1 MALFRIF
8 GAGEWG
14 LAVAN
19 HLSIQNNLV
28 EVYLRDIDKVDFYKT
43 NKIHK
48 NLDIKFGKN
57 ISFFNLNRVSEIS
70 NDPKTIN
77 IIATS
82 SSGFLNIIKDNLNY
96 FKKSKSL
103 TWLTK
108 GLDHSSGY
116 LFHQVIDELLV
127 DKIEKCIISGPSF
140 AMDLVNKKNI
150 KVSIASTND
159 LLTQVFVNAMDTD
172 YFTLL
177 PTHDLIGV
185 EVSGVLKNISAI
197 LAGSLTA
204 NEFPDEYV
212 HELISISQQEVYR
225 ISKLIM
231 ATSHG
236 YEVSDSDMKKTLTSP
251 ACLGDLELTC
261 FYNTSR
267 NRQLG
272 LKLAS
277 GCNIKKLLS
286 KIGTVE
292 GYLSTETL
300 FKNKV
305 IYSDSKIIKSAY
317 DILYNHI
324 EPRKILLGLYN

>member
-159 LLTQVFVNAMDTD
+159 LLTEVFVNAMDTD

>member
-28 EVYLRDIDKVDFYKT
+28 EIYLRDIDKVDSYKA

-57 ISFFNLNRVSEIS
+57 ISFFNLNKVSEIS
-70 NDPKTIN
+70 NDINIIN

-82 SSGFLNIIKDNLNY
+82 SSGFLDIITDNIDY
-96 FKKSKSL
+96 FKKTQSL

-108 GLDHSSGY
+108 GLDHTSGSF
-116 LFHQVIDELLV
+116 FHQILDDLLP
-127 DKIEKCIISGPSF
+127 DKIDKCIISGPSF
-140 AMDLVNKKNI
+140 AIDLVNKKNI
-150 KVSIASTND
+150 KVSIASTD
-159 LLTQVFVNAMDTD
+159 DHLTEVLINAMNTD

-177 PTHDLIGV
+177 QTRDFIGV

-197 LAGSLTA
+197 LAGSLTV

-231 ATSHG
+231 ANSRG
-236 YEVSDSDMKKTLTSP
+236 YEVSDSEMKKTLNSP

-272 LKLAS
+272 LKLS
-277 GCNIKKLLS
+277 RDCNIKKLLS

-300 FKNKV
+300 SKNKV
-305 IYSDSKIIKSAY
+305 IYSESKIIKSAY

-324 EPRKILLGLYN
+324 EPRRILEGLYN

>member
-1 MALFRIF
+1 MCI
-8 GAGEWG
+8 
-14 LAVAN
+14 
-19 HLSIQNNLV
+19 
-28 EVYLRDIDKVDFYKT
+28 RD
-43 NKIHK
+43 
-48 NLDIKFGKN
+48 
-57 ISFFNLNRVSEIS
+57 R
-70 NDPKTIN
+70 
-77 IIATS
+77 
-82 SSGFLNIIKDNLNY
+82 
-96 FKKSKSL
+96 
-103 TWLTK
+103 
-108 GLDHSSGY
+108 
-116 LFHQVIDELLV
+116 
-127 DKIEKCIISGPSF
+127 
-140 AMDLVNKKNI
+140 
-150 KVSIASTND
+150 VSIASTND
-159 LLTQVFVNAMDTD
+159 LLTEVFVNAMDTD
-172 YFTLL
+172 YLTLL

-185 EVSGVLKNISAI
+185 EVSGVIKNISAI

-225 ISKLIM
+225 ISKSIM

-236 YEVSDSDMKKTLTSP
+236 YEVSDCEMKKTLTSP

-300 FKNKV
+300 FKNNV

>member
-28 EVYLRDIDKVDFYKT
+28 EIYLRDIDKVDSYKT

-57 ISFFNLNRVSEIS
+57 ISFFNLNKVSEIS
-70 NDPKTIN
+70 NDINIIN

-82 SSGFLNIIKDNLNY
+82 SSGFLNIITDNIDY
-96 FKKSKSL
+96 FKKTQSL

-108 GLDHSSGY
+108 GLDHTSGSF
-116 LFHQVIDELLV
+116 FHQILDDLLP
-127 DKIEKCIISGPSF
+127 DKIDKCIISGPSF
-140 AMDLVNKKNI
+140 AIDLVNKINI
-150 KVSIASTND
+150 KVSIASTD
-159 LLTQVFVNAMDTD
+159 DHLTEVLINAMNTD
-172 YFTLL
+172 NFTLL
-177 PTHDLIGV
+177 QTRDFIGV

-197 LAGSLTA
+197 LAGSLTV

-231 ATSHG
+231 ANSRG
-236 YEVSDSDMKKTLTSP
+236 YEVSDSEMKKTLNSP

-272 LKLAS
+272 LKLS
-277 GCNIKKLLS
+277 RDCNIKKLLS
-286 KIGTVE
+286 NIGTVE
-292 GYLSTETL
+292 GYLSTGTL
-300 FKNKV
+300 SKNKV
-305 IYSDSKIIKSAY
+305 IYSESKIIKSAY

-324 EPRKILLGLYN
+324 EPRRILEGLYN

>member
-28 EVYLRDIDKVDFYKT
+28 EIYLRDTDKVDSYKT
-43 NKIHK
+43 NKIHE

-70 NDPKTIN
+70 NDPNTIN

-96 FKKSKSL
+96 FKKSQSL

-108 GLDHSSGY
+108 GLDHLSGS
-116 LFHQVIDELLV
+116 LFHQVLDELLP
-127 DKIEKCIISGPSF
+127 DEIDKCIISGPSF
-140 AMDLVNKKNI
+140 AIDLVNKKNI
-150 KVSIASTND
+150 KVSIASTDD
-159 LLTQVFVNAMDTD
+159 LLTEVFVNAMNTD
-172 YFTLL
+172 YFTLY

-236 YEVSDSDMKKTLTSP
+236 YEVSDSEMKKTLTSP

-272 LKLAS
+272 LKLARD
-277 GCNIKKLLS
+277 CNIKKLLS

-300 FKNKV
+300 FKNKE
-305 IYSDSKIIKSAY
+305 IYSESKIIKSANE
-317 DILYNHI
+317 ILYNHI
-324 EPRKILLGLYN
+324 EPRKILEGLCN

>member
-19 HLSIQNNLV
+19 HLSIHNNLV

-70 NDPKTIN
+70 NDPETIN

-159 LLTQVFVNAMDTD
+159 LLTEVFVNAMDTD

>member
-1 MALFRIF
+1 M
-8 GAGEWG
+8 
-14 LAVAN
+14 N
-19 HLSIQNNLV
+19 
-28 EVYLRDIDKVDFYKT
+28 
-43 NKIHK
+43 
-48 NLDIKFGKN
+48 
-57 ISFFNLNRVSEIS
+57 
-70 NDPKTIN
+70 
-77 IIATS
+77 
-82 SSGFLNIIKDNLNY
+82 
-96 FKKSKSL
+96 
-103 TWLTK
+103 
-108 GLDHSSGY
+108 
-116 LFHQVIDELLV
+116 
-127 DKIEKCIISGPSF
+127 
-140 AMDLVNKKNI
+140 
-150 KVSIASTND
+150 
-159 LLTQVFVNAMDTD
+159 TD

-236 YEVSDSDMKKTLTSP
+236 YEVSDSEMKKTLTSP

-272 LKLAS
+272 LKLARD
-277 GCNIKKLLS
+277 CNIKKLLS

-300 FKNKV
+300 FKNKE
-305 IYSDSKIIKSAY
+305 IYSESKIIKSAY
-317 DILYNHI
+317 EILYNHI
-324 EPRKILLGLYN
+324 EPRKILEGLYN

>member
-28 EVYLRDIDKVDFYKT
+28 EIYLRDIDKVDFYKT
-43 NKIHK
+43 NRIHK
-48 NLDIKFGKN
+48 NLDIKFDKN

-82 SSGFLNIIKDNLNY
+82 SSGFINIIKDNLNY
-96 FKKSKSL
+96 FKKSQSL

-108 GLDHSSGY
+108 GLDHSSGS
-116 LFHQVIDELLV
+116 LFHQVLDKLLP
-127 DKIEKCIISGPSF
+127 DKIDKCIISGPSF
-140 AMDLVNKKNI
+140 AVDLVDKKNI

-159 LLTQVFVNAMDTD
+159 LLTEVFVNAMDTD
-172 YFTLL
+172 YLTLL

-185 EVSGVLKNISAI
+185 EVSGVIKNISAI

-225 ISKLIM
+225 ISKSIM

-236 YEVSDSDMKKTLTSP
+236 YEVSDSEMKKTLTSP

>member
-28 EVYLRDIDKVDFYKT
+28 EVYLRDDDKVNSYKVSRV
-43 NKIHK
+43 HR
-48 NLDIKFGKN
+48 NLDIKFGNN
-57 ISFFNLNRVSEIS
+57 ISFFNLAHISQIS
-70 NDPKTIN
+70 NDSKIVN

-82 SSGFLNIIKDNLNY
+82 SSGFLNIIKDNINY
-96 FKKSKSL
+96 FKKSISI

-108 GLDHSSGY
+108 GLDHSSGC
-116 LFHQVIDELLV
+116 LFHQVLDELLPN
-127 DKIEKCIISGPSF
+127 KIDKCIISGPSF
-140 AMDLVNKKNI
+140 AIDLVNKKDI
-150 KVSIASTND
+150 KVTIASTD
-159 LLTQVFVNAMDTD
+159 DHLSEVFIKGMNTD

-197 LAGSLTA
+197 LAGSLTV

-225 ISKLIM
+225 ISKLII

-236 YEVSDSDMKKTLTSP
+236 YEVSDSEMKKTLDSP
-251 ACLGDLELTC
+251 ACLGDLKLTC

-272 LKLAS
+272 LKLT
-277 GCNIKKLLS
+277 GDCNIKKLLS

-300 FKNKV
+300 YKNKE
-305 IYSDSKIIKSAY
+305 IYSDSKLIKSAY

-324 EPRKILLGLYN
+324 DPRKVLEDIYN

>member
-1 MALFRIF
+1 MCI
-8 GAGEWG
+8 
-14 LAVAN
+14 
-19 HLSIQNNLV
+19 
-28 EVYLRDIDKVDFYKT
+28 RD
-43 NKIHK
+43 
-48 NLDIKFGKN
+48 
-57 ISFFNLNRVSEIS
+57 R
-70 NDPKTIN
+70 
-77 IIATS
+77 
-82 SSGFLNIIKDNLNY
+82 
-96 FKKSKSL
+96 
-103 TWLTK
+103 
-108 GLDHSSGY
+108 
-116 LFHQVIDELLV
+116 
-127 DKIEKCIISGPSF
+127 
-140 AMDLVNKKNI
+140 
-150 KVSIASTND
+150 VSIASTND
-159 LLTQVFVNAMDTD
+159 LLTEVFVNAMDTD
-172 YFTLL
+172 YLTLL

-185 EVSGVLKNISAI
+185 EVSGVIKNISAI

-204 NEFPDEYV
+204 NDFPDEYV
-212 HELISISQQEVYR
+212 HELISISQQELYR
-225 ISKLIM
+225 ISKSIM

-236 YEVSDSDMKKTLTSP
+236 YEVSDSEMKKTLTSP

>member
-28 EVYLRDIDKVDFYKT
+28 EIYLRDNDKIDFYKT
-43 NKIHK
+43 SSVHK
-48 NLDIKFGKN
+48 KLDIKFGSN
-57 ISFFNLNRVSEIS
+57 ISFFNLNKVSELNNDS
-70 NDPKTIN
+70 NVIN

-82 SSGFLNIIKDNLNY
+82 SSGFLNIIKDNINY
-96 FKKSKSL
+96 FQKSQSL

-108 GLDHSSGY
+108 GLDHSSGH
-116 LFHQVIDELLV
+116 LFHQILDELLL
-127 DKIEKCIISGPSF
+127 DKIDKCIISGPSF
-140 AMDLVNKKNI
+140 AIDLVNKKDI
-150 KVSIASTND
+150 KVSIASTD
-159 LLTQVFVNAMDTD
+159 DHLIEVFVNAMNTD
-172 YFTLL
+172 YLTLL
-177 PTHDLIGV
+177 PTHDLVGV

-204 NEFPDEYV
+204 NQFPDEYV

-225 ISKLIM
+225 ISKLIT
-231 ATSHG
+231 ANSQG
-236 YEVSDSDMKKTLTSP
+236 YEVSDSEMKKTLNSP

-272 LKLAS
+272 LKLT
-277 GCNIKKLLS
+277 GDCNIKKLLS

-292 GYLSTETL
+292 GYLSTKTL
-300 FKNKV
+300 FKNKE
-305 IYSDSKIIKSAY
+305 IYSESKIIKSAY
-317 DILYNHI
+317 EILYNHI
-324 EPRKILLGLYN
+324 EPRKILEDLYN

>member
-28 EVYLRDIDKVDFYKT
+28 EIYLRDIDKVDSYKT

-57 ISFFNLNRVSEIS
+57 ISFFNLNKVSEIS
-70 NDPKTIN
+70 YDINIIN

-82 SSGFLNIIKDNLNY
+82 SSGFLNIITDNIDY
-96 FKKSKSL
+96 FKKTQSL

-108 GLDHSSGY
+108 GLDHTSGSF
-116 LFHQVIDELLV
+116 FHQILDDLLP
-127 DKIEKCIISGPSF
+127 DKIDKCIISGPSF
-140 AMDLVNKKNI
+140 AIDLVNKKNI
-150 KVSIASTND
+150 KVSIASTD
-159 LLTQVFVNAMDTD
+159 DHLTEVLINAMNTD
-172 YFTLL
+172 NFTLL
-177 PTHDLIGV
+177 QTRDFIGV

-197 LAGSLTA
+197 LAGSLTV

-231 ATSHG
+231 ANSRG
-236 YEVSDSDMKKTLTSP
+236 YEVSDSEMKKTLNSP

-272 LKLAS
+272 LKLS
-277 GCNIKKLLS
+277 RDCNIKKLLS
-286 KIGTVE
+286 NIGTVE
-292 GYLSTETL
+292 GYLSTGTL
-300 FKNKV
+300 SKNKV
-305 IYSDSKIIKSAY
+305 IYSESKIIKSAY

-324 EPRKILLGLYN
+324 EPRRILEGLYN

>member
-28 EVYLRDIDKVDFYKT
+28 EIYLRDIDKVDSYKT

-70 NDPKTIN
+70 NDTNTIN

-96 FKKSKSL
+96 FKKSQSL

-108 GLDHSSGY
+108 GLDHLSGS
-116 LFHQVIDELLV
+116 LFHQVLDELLP
-127 DKIEKCIISGPSF
+127 DKIDKCIISGPSF
-140 AMDLVNKKNI
+140 AIDLVNKKNI
-150 KVSIASTND
+150 KVSIASTDD
-159 LLTQVFVNAMDTD
+159 LLTEVFVNAMNTD

-236 YEVSDSDMKKTLTSP
+236 YEVSDSEMKKTLTSP

-272 LKLAS
+272 LKLARD
-277 GCNIKKLLS
+277 CNTKKLLS

-300 FKNKV
+300 FKNKE
-305 IYSDSKIIKSAY
+305 IYSESKIIKSAY
-317 DILYNHI
+317 EILYNHI
-324 EPRKILLGLYN
+324 EPRKILEGLCN

>member
-28 EVYLRDIDKVDFYKT
+28 EIYLRDIDKVDSYKT
-43 NKIHK
+43 NKIHE

-70 NDPKTIN
+70 NDPNTIN

-96 FKKSKSL
+96 FKKSQSL

-108 GLDHSSGY
+108 GLDHSSGS
-116 LFHQVIDELLV
+116 LFHQVLDELLP
-127 DKIEKCIISGPSF
+127 DEIDKCIISGPSF
-140 AMDLVNKKNI
+140 AIDLVNKKNI
-150 KVSIASTND
+150 KVSIASTDD
-159 LLTQVFVNAMDTD
+159 LLTEVFVNAMNTD

-231 ATSHG
+231 ATSHS
-236 YEVSDSDMKKTLTSP
+236 YEVSDSEMKKTLTSP

-272 LKLAS
+272 LKLARD
-277 GCNIKKLLS
+277 CNIKKLLS

-300 FKNKV
+300 FKNKE
-305 IYSDSKIIKSAY
+305 IYSESKIIKSAY
-317 DILYNHI
+317 EILYNHI
-324 EPRKILLGLYN
+324 EPRKILEGLYN

>member
-19 HLSIQNNLV
+19 HLSLQSNLV
-28 EVYLRDIDKVDFYKT
+28 EIYLRDNLKVDLYSSS
-43 NKIHK
+43 NVHK
-48 NLDIKFGKN
+48 NLGIEFNNN
-57 ISFFNLNRVSEIS
+57 ITFFNINEIKSIS
-70 NDPKTIN
+70 NSADTIN

-82 SSGFLNIIKDNLNY
+82 SSGFLSVIKDNINY
-96 FKKSKSL
+96 FKKSQSL

-108 GLDHSSGY
+108 GLDHSSGS
-116 LFHQVIDELLV
+116 LFHEVLDEILPN
-127 DKIEKCIISGPSF
+127 KIAKCVISGPSF
-140 AMDLVNKKNI
+140 AKDLVNKKYI
-150 KVSIASTND
+150 KVSIASTD
-159 LLTQVFVNAMDTD
+159 DSLAEVFINAMNTD
-172 YFTLL
+172 YLDL
-177 PTHDLIGV
+177 IPTHDLIGV

-204 NEFPDEYV
+204 NQFPDEYV

-225 ISKLIM
+225 ISKSIM
-231 ATSHG
+231 TNTDG
-236 YEVSDSDMKKTLTSP
+236 YEVSDPEMKNTLNSP
-251 ACLGDLELTC
+251 ACLGDLNLTC

-272 LKLAS
+272 LKLTQD
-277 GCNIKKLLS
+277 CNIKKLLS

-292 GYLSTETL
+292 GYLSTATL
-300 FKNKV
+300 FNNKV
-305 IYSDSKIIKSAY
+305 YSQSIIIKSAY

-324 EPRKILLGLYN
+324 EPKKILEAIYS